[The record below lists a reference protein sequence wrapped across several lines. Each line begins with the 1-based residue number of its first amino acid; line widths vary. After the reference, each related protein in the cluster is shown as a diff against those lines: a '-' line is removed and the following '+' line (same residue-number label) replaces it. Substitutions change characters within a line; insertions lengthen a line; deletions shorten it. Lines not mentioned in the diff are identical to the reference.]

1 MSFKIRCLL
10 VFVFAFALS
19 VSAVSAQDAASP
31 VTETVVAPGQ
41 APTVAPNQEAAVASS
56 QTAVVAPDK
65 AVAAAVV
72 EPVIDD
78 LSIYGEVQAADGAA
92 QTITVQYYDY
102 DADEE
107 KTISISCDPATKF
120 ENAASV
126 ADMKK
131 GDWTDVTYILKDGK
145 AVAKSVVVEKEEIEA
160 TQPAIADAQ
169 GVPEQKV
176 NEE

>member
-1 MSFKIRCLL
+1 MSLRIRYILL
-10 VFVFAFALS
+10 SVFVLALS
-19 VSAVSAQDAASP
+19 VSAASAQDAASP
-31 VTETVVAPGQ
+31 AVETVA
-41 APTVAPNQEAAVASS
+41 APTQDVVVPSAA
-56 QTAVVAPDK
+56 D
-65 AVAAAVV
+65 
-72 EPVIDD
+72 E
-78 LSIYGEVQAADGAA
+78 LSIYGEVQAADAA
-92 QTITVQYYDY
+92 AGTVTVQYYDY

-107 KTISISCDPATKF
+107 KTISISCDLATKF

>member
-1 MSFKIRCLL
+1 MSLKIRYILL
-10 VFVFAFALS
+10 SVFALALS
-19 VSAVSAQDAASP
+19 VSVVFAQDTASP
-31 VTETVVAPGQ
+31 AVET
-41 APTVAPNQEAAVASS
+41 
-56 QTAVVAPDK
+56 
-65 AVAAAVV
+65 AAA
-72 EPVIDD
+72 PAQDVIAQPAVDE
-78 LSIYGEVQAADGAA
+78 LSIYGEVQAADAA
-92 QTITVQYYDY
+92 AGTVAVQYYDY